1 MEELSV
7 FEETVTIVEELDET
21 IVEDELVEDSTEAV
35 VEDVE

>member
-1 MEELSV
+1 MSV

>member
-1 MEELSV
+1 MSV

-21 IVEDELVEDSTEAV
+21 IVEDELVEDSTEAL

>member
-1 MEELSV
+1 MSALEEM
-7 FEETVTIVEELDET
+7 VTIVEELDEA